1 MNSQFNNLSIA
12 LLFLKKKMYILWIWT
27 FKRRTNIFLIYF
39 GDARQVTVLEQ
50 TKSFTIRE
58 QPQHY
63 NFQESTF

>member
-1 MNSQFNNLSIA
+1 M
-12 LLFLKKKMYILWIWT
+12 LFKKNKTYILWIQT
-27 FKRRTNIFLIYF
+27 FKRQTNIFLIYF